1 MYELCKFILH
11 YIYIKYIHLASVTLI
26 QNDQNGEQIQK
37 SQAYFFVLPN
47 ANMPR
52 IYWINTEN

>member
-1 MYELCKFILH
+1 MSYVTLF
-11 YIYIKYIHLASVTLI
+11 YITSTYNYIHLASVTLI

-37 SQAYFFVLPN
+37 SQAYFFVVLPN
-47 ANMPR
+47 ANMLH